1 MQINCPNCNT
11 NYSSPNTDH
20 NGKCLMER
28 LPCPKCGNKR
38 GLDKSMR
45 VGELEVSSEIFH
57 PKIHFVH
64 V

>member
-1 MQINCPNCNT
+1 
-11 NYSSPNTDH
+11 
-20 NGKCLMER
+20 MER